1 MSHTLCLAEHQTVV
15 RVSAAVAVGNQS
27 ASFAGG
33 ESPGPAIQTREH
45 DIKIAREPAL
55 FTRFCGGR
63 ALPAA
68 RPARAYGV
76 GRACRR
82 NDSYLGKYKI
92 ITSPA
97 TRQ

>member
-1 MSHTLCLAEHQTVV
+1 MV
-15 RVSAAVAVGNQS
+15 RVSAAVAVGNQSS

-55 FTRFCGGR
+55 FTRFCGER

-68 RPARAYGV
+68 RPAGV
-76 GRACRR
+76 CAVLDERTGET
-82 NDSYLGKYKI
+82 NHTLS
-92 ITSPA
+92 
-97 TRQ
+97 